1 MHNGSGIMRE
11 EKIGLPFCLLLSN
24 QSFKQKIKWVDVMLR
39 VAMVMG
45 LMLRVAMVTDTN
57 VLQSTLQSDMHCS

>member
-1 MHNGSGIMRE
+1 
-11 EKIGLPFCLLLSN
+11 
-24 QSFKQKIKWVDVMLR
+24 MLR

>member
-1 MHNGSGIMRE
+1 MRE
-11 EKIGLPFCLLLSN
+11 EKIGLSFCLLLSN